1 MDEERPRSLPV
12 DSTGNAQ
19 NAVVM
24 PGPRPYVPVI
34 PVYYPVPVP
43 VNPVAPANPAAVRID
58 PLDLHRGASQSDA
71 WSPQQLPSDSQ
82 QLPRSSENA
91 VSSNTL
97 PPRPGASAK
106 TTRPGSPVSH
116 KPAPIYPQAPPA
128 KITRPGSPVSHKPA
142 PIYPQAP
149 PAKTTRPGSPVSHK
163 PAPIYPQAPPA
174 KTTRPSSPVA
184 SSGHAVTH
192 SSGVTH
198 HSSAVS
204 HKPVSKAARPS
215 SSLKKNK

>member
-116 KPAPIYPQAPPA
+116 KP
-128 KITRPGSPVSHKPA
+128 V
-142 PIYPQAP
+142 
-149 PAKTTRPGSPVSHK
+149 
-163 PAPIYPQAPPA
+163 PIYPQAPPA